1 MNMIK
6 IPDWTFGVALR
17 SLQVDAVYKI
27 LHMPHINPDTY
38 RDFVISGSYGSY
50 LFYMADKN
58 PEKAIKIYDL
68 LNEQYNAFSEWK
80 FISATV
86 RSLPVLKH
94 ALEHAPKTQIIF
106 HTLILET
113 AVMDGTVEVVQYLLE
128 NFGPYGKKFL
138 DRMIVEAIT
147 IRNNA
152 EITRLIEKYGGT
164 IPKKYK

>member
-1 MNMIK
+1 
-6 IPDWTFGVALR
+6 
-17 SLQVDAVYKI
+17 
-27 LHMPHINPDTY
+27 MPHINPDTY

-50 LFYMADKN
+50 LFYMADKT

-106 HTLILET
+106 PTLILET
-113 AVMDGTVEVVQYLLE
+113 AVMDGTVEIVQYLFE
-128 NFGPYGKKFL
+128 NFGPYGKKFWT
-138 DRMIVEAIT
+138 E
-147 IRNNA
+147 
-152 EITRLIEKYGGT
+152 
-164 IPKKYK
+164 